1 MDTNDMLKLMG
12 TLLASGGSDE
22 KKETAS
28 NGLDLGDLMGLLGG
42 SSAASTK
49 AATVDTGALTSM
61 LGMLSGSSSSKKSNS
76 LDLGDLMGLL
86 GGDGGLDLGSIA
98 GLLGGTAAAATTAKS
113 SSKSTKKNADNS
125 ALLKQGAMLLAGLA
139 AVWAGKGLLTGD
151 KKAVKTTAK
160 AEETKSTKA
169 AAANTISVDD
179 LAKLLQGSATED
191 GSIDLDGLMTALGGA
206 KTTAKKSTKT
216 ETKQQETKA
225 AVDLTDGIG
234 LDDVMGL
241 MGSGS
246 GVNLADG
253 VGLDDV
259 AGLAAGLLGDSKKS
273 GSSKKG
279 GVDLTDGIGLDD
291 VLGLLS

>member
-49 AATVDTGALTSM
+49 EATVDTGALTSM
-61 LGMLSGSSSSKKSNS
+61 LGMLSSSSSKKSNS
-76 LDLGDLMGLL
+76 LDLGSIAGLL

-98 GLLGGTAAAATTAKS
+98 GLLGGTAAAATTAK

-241 MGSGS
+241 MGG
-246 GVNLADG
+246 GVDLADG

-279 GVDLTDGIGLDD
+279 GGVDLSDGIGLDD

>member
-12 TLLASGGSDE
+12 ALLASGGSDE

-42 SSAASTK
+42 SSAAPTK
-49 AATVDTGALTSM
+49 EATVDTGALTSM

-76 LDLGDLMGLL
+76 
-86 GGDGGLDLGSIA
+86 LDLGSIA

-151 KKAVKTTAK
+151 KKAAKTTAK
-160 AEETKSTKA
+160 AKETKSTKA

-179 LAKLLQGSATED
+179 LAKLLQGNATED

-206 KTTAKKSTKT
+206 KTAAKKSTKA

-225 AVDLTDGIG
+225 AVDLADGIG

>member
-12 TLLASGGSDE
+12 TLLASGGNDE
-22 KKETAS
+22 KKESAS

-49 AATVDTGALTSM
+49 EATVDTGALISM
-61 LGMLSGSSSSKKSNS
+61 LGMLSGGSSSKKSS
-76 LDLGDLMGLL
+76 W
-86 GGDGGLDLGSIA
+86 LDLGSIA
-98 GLLGGTAAAATTAKS
+98 GLLGGTAAATTAKS
-113 SSKSTKKNADNS
+113 SSKSTKKNSDNS

-139 AVWAGKGLLTGD
+139 AVWAGKGLLTGG
-151 KKAVKTTAK
+151 KKAAKTTAK
-160 AEETKSTKA
+160 AEEAKSTKA

-206 KTTAKKSTKT
+206 KTAAKKSTKA
-216 ETKQQETKA
+216 ETKQQETKP
-225 AVDLTDGIG
+225 AVDLSDGIG
-234 LDDVMGL
+234 LDDV
-241 MGSGS
+241 
-246 GVNLADG
+246 
-253 VGLDDV
+253 
-259 AGLAAGLLGDSKKS
+259 AGLTAGLLGDSKKI

-279 GVDLTDGIGLDD
+279 GVDLSDGIGLDD

>member
-12 TLLASGGSDE
+12 TLLASGGNDE
-22 KKETAS
+22 KKEPAS

-49 AATVDTGALTSM
+49 EATVDTGALISM
-61 LGMLSGSSSSKKSNS
+61 LGMLSGSNSKKSNS
-76 LDLGDLMGLL
+76 LDLGSIAGLL

-98 GLLGGTAAAATTAKS
+98 GLLGGTAAATTAKS
-113 SSKSTKKNADNS
+113 SSKSTKKNSDSS

-139 AVWAGKGLLTGD
+139 AVWAGKGLLTGG
-151 KKAVKTTAK
+151 KKAAKTTAK
-160 AEETKSTKA
+160 AEEAKSTKA

-206 KTTAKKSTKT
+206 KTAAKKSTKA
-216 ETKQQETKA
+216 ETKQQESKP
-225 AVDLTDGIG
+225 AVDLSDGI
-234 LDDVMGL
+234 
-241 MGSGS
+241 
-246 GVNLADG
+246 
-253 VGLDDV
+253 GLDDV

-279 GVDLTDGIGLDD
+279 GVDLSDGIGLDD
-291 VLGLLS
+291 MLGLLS